1 MYTIMQT
8 GVKNSAAVACFLQ
21 LPSSK
26 MELSFSALSS
36 VYTTNKERCC
46 GQMKKEL
53 VLAAK
58 LISRIDNMSLGG
70 LI

>member
-1 MYTIMQT
+1 MGGSLLCMYTIMQT

-26 MELSFSALSS
+26 MELSFFALSS
-36 VYTTNKERCC
+36 VYTTNKERCY

-53 VLAAK
+53 C
-58 LISRIDNMSLGG
+58 SGG
-70 LI
+70 KVDFANR